1 MNKQSLIKSRTL
13 AFLTKPIRV
22 VAAMIDDIK
31 RHPNAFKSALLSAF
45 IMGAGQIRN
54 KQKTKAAIFF
64 GIFLVVLGVE
74 IATGGYFFAL
84 DEIARFPADPGG
96 RIYFIRDYGG
106 FFTSGLWGLFTL
118 GRVVGLT
125 FYRGQLVETFNR
137 NIPWLT
143 ADNSVTLL
151 GTGIVVLVISVVVF
165 GFYIYNIIDAYVTCK
180 EIDAGAE
187 VETGKKY
194 ILRMWNDMFP
204 FIILTPTFI
213 MIMFFILVPF
223 LFSFLLAFTN
233 YTFRLQIPNV
243 LIRWVGF
250 DTFRLIVG
258 DAGWFAMFLRV
269 VSWTFVYALMAS
281 VTVYSFGLIQAIII
295 ESKFVKFKKFWRTI
309 LILPWAIPAMISLMV
324 FRNVFETS
332 GLANQLLFET
342 NLMVPVSTF
351 LYNIG
356 LQGRID
362 SPIFWFTANYNGN
375 LARFIVIMVNL
386 WLGAPYFM
394 MLITGVLTTL
404 PKDLYEAAAIDGA
417 TRFQQFKNITLPL
430 ILRATLPAIVMTFTF
445 NFNNFG
451 AIFFLTGGG
460 PGFARDM
467 IPQSMRVMG
476 GVPGQTDILISWIYN
491 LSFASNAQLFNVAA
505 VYSILIFVF
514 IGSISVFNLARSKN
528 LWEEE

>member
-1 MNKQSLIKSRTL
+1 MTRSKQNKSKIVTLLTSPFRVIK
-13 AFLTKPIRV
+13 AV
-22 VAAMIDDIK
+22 VSDVKQNPD
-31 RHPNAFKSALLSAF
+31 AFKSALLSIF
-45 IMGAGQIRN
+45 IMGAGQLRN
-54 KQKTKAAIFF
+54 KQKMKAGIFF
-64 GIFLVVLGVE
+64 GLFLLVLLVE
-74 IATGGYFFAL
+74 VGTGGYFFAL

-96 RIYFIRDYGG
+96 QIYFIRDYGG

-118 GRVVGLT
+118 GRVVGQSI
-125 FYRGQLVETFNR
+125 YRGQIVETFNR
-137 NIPWLT
+137 NIPWLS

-151 GTGIVVLVISVVVF
+151 GTGLVVLVISIVVL
-165 GFYIYNIIDAYVTCK
+165 GFYVYNIVDAYNTRK
-180 EIDAGAE
+180 EINAGGE
-187 VETGKKY
+187 IETGKKY
-194 ILRMWNDMFP
+194 LLRLWTDMFP
-204 FIILTPTFI
+204 YIILAPTLV

-258 DAGWFAMFLRV
+258 DAGWFAMFIRV
-269 VSWTFVYALMAS
+269 VSWTFLYAIMAS
-281 VTVYSFGLIQAIII
+281 VTVYFFGLIQAIII
-295 ESKFVKFKKFWRTI
+295 ESGFVKYKKFWRSI

-324 FRNVFETS
+324 FRNVFETN
-332 GLANQLLFET
+332 GLANQLLIAT
-342 NLMVPVSTF
+342 NMMRPVSTF
-351 LYNIG
+351 LYTIG
-356 LQGRID
+356 LQGRLD
-362 SPIFWFTANYNGN
+362 TPIFWLTATYNGS

-417 TRFQQFKNITLPL
+417 TRFQQFKTITLPL

-451 AIFFLTGGG
+451 AIYFLTGGG
-460 PGFARDM
+460 PGFARDA

-528 LWEEE
+528 LWEED

>member
-1 MNKQSLIKSRTL
+1 MSKKLVRNTTLGSFLKSPFR
-13 AFLTKPIRV
+13 KIS
-22 VAAMIDDIK
+22 DIIVDVK
-31 RHPNAFKSALLSAF
+31 RNPDAFKSALCSVF
-45 IMGAGQIRN
+45 IMGAGQLRN
-54 KQKTKAAIFF
+54 KQKLKAGIFF
-64 GIFLVVLGVE
+64 GIFLVVLLVE
-74 IATGGYFFAL
+74 IVTGGYFFAL
-84 DEIARFPADPGG
+84 DEITRFPADPGG
-96 RIYFIRDYGG
+96 RIYFLRDYGG
-106 FFTSGLWGLFTL
+106 FFLSGLWGVFTL
-118 GRVVGLT
+118 GSVVGQS
-125 FYRGQLVETFNR
+125 FYRGQFVETFNR
-137 NIPWLT
+137 NIPWLS

-151 GTGIVVLVISVVVF
+151 GVGIVVLVISLIVL
-165 GFYIYNIIDAYVTCK
+165 GFYVYNIVDAYNTRKAVN
-180 EIDAGAE
+180 AGAQ
-187 VETGKKY
+187 VETGKQY
-194 ILRMWNDMFP
+194 LLRLWTDMFP
-204 FIILTPTFI
+204 YIILAPTFV
-213 MIMFFILVPF
+213 MVMFFILVPF

-233 YTFRLQIPNV
+233 YTFRLQIPNE

-258 DAGWFAMFLRV
+258 DAGWFAMFGRV
-269 VSWTFVYALMAS
+269 VTWTFLYALMAS
-281 VTVYSFGLIQAIII
+281 FTVYGFGLVQAIII

-324 FRNVFETS
+324 FRNVFETN
-332 GLANQLLFET
+332 GLANQLLIET
-342 NLMVPVSTF
+342 NMMQTVSTF

-356 LQGRID
+356 LQGQID
-362 SPIFWFTANYNGN
+362 SPIFWLTAHYNGS
-375 LARFIVIMVNL
+375 LAQFIVIMVNL

-451 AIFFLTGGG
+451 AIYFLTGGG
-460 PGFARDM
+460 PGFAREA
-467 IPQSMRVMG
+467 IPQSMRIMG

-491 LSFASNAQLFNVAA
+491 LSFANNAQLFNVAA

-528 LWEEE
+528 LWEED